1 MRYVSSGTLALVAGL
16 ALTSLQAEMPRQP
29 APEGAGV
36 YFIEPADGATVQSPF
51 KVSFGLHGMG
61 VAPAGVDQPNTGH
74 HHLLVNSPEVD
85 LGMPLPKTDQVLH
98 YGGGQTEALVTLE
111 PGNYTLQLVL
121 GDYAHIPHDPP
132 VVSATIAVTVE

>member
-1 MRYVSSGTLALVAGL
+1 MRYANFGALALVAGL
-16 ALTSLQAEMPRQP
+16 ALSPLQAEMPRQP

-36 YFIEPADGATVQSPF
+36 YFIEPADSATVQSPF

-61 VAPAGVDQPNTGH
+61 VAPSGVDKPNTGH
-74 HHLLVNSPEVD
+74 HHLLINSPEVD

-98 YGGGQTEALVTLE
+98 FGNGQTETMITLE
-111 PGNYTLQLVL
+111 PGSYTLQLVL

-132 VVSATIAVTVE
+132 VVSGTITVTVE

>member
-1 MRYVSSGTLALVAGL
+1 MKYIKPGILALALGL
-16 ALTSLQAEMPRQP
+16 ILPPLQAEMPRQP

-61 VAPAGVDQPNTGH
+61 VAPAGVNQPNTGH

-85 LGMPLPKTDQVLH
+85 LGMPLPKTDTVLH
-98 YGGGQTEALVTLE
+98 FGGGQTETSVTLE
-111 PGNYTLQLVL
+111 PGSYTLQLVL

-132 VVSATIAVTVE
+132 VVSGTITVTVE